1 MNTLSP
7 PRFDSLP
14 RLAYVNALFII
25 GTLGTL
31 ITPALLEGWAQLHW
45 TSTQLGVVAAVELA
59 GLAAGS
65 LTGLYWQTRW
75 RWRRVALASLITAI
89 AGNVACMVVKDY
101 AGVCALR
108 ALVGVSGGLLTALYS
123 AVLANSRSPGRI
135 IAVTTFIQIGVE
147 AAFMFSTTAVFERLG
162 NSGLFILMAALFAAL
177 LPFLSW
183 LPPAWPSASDAARE
197 TQITRGSRR
206 AYPLLLSF
214 VPFIVVQTGVYT
226 FLGEFGR
233 VAANLPVDVT
243 LRAIGISVVLSSLGS
258 VAAYALNDRIGLRLP
273 IGGALLLMTAMLLGM
288 ILGSRSAALFVVYI
302 SLLQIGWIFLNC
314 YLYSALIDANN
325 LLVPAA
331 TPFST
336 LGSVIGATAM
346 GYVLDHGGMM
356 SALAL
361 TLGSMLLTALLT
373 LPFLRS
379 RLRRAGWGGHRDER
393 RRRRVAAR
401 MASMPS
407 VTGSRSPPP

>member
-1 MNTLSP
+1 M
-7 PRFDSLP
+7 P

-31 ITPALLEGWAQLHW
+31 ITPAMLEGWSHLRW
-45 TSTQLGVVAAVELA
+45 TATQLGVVAAIELA
-59 GLAAGS
+59 GLAVGS
-65 LTGLYWQTRW
+65 LSGLYWQTRW
-75 RWRRVALASLITAI
+75 PWRRVALPSLIVAI
-89 AGNVACMVVKDY
+89 AANAACMVVKDNV
-101 AGVCALR
+101 GVCVLR

-147 AAFMFSTTAVFERLG
+147 AVFMFSTASVFEVLG
-162 NSGLFILMAALFAAL
+162 SSGLFILMAALFAAL

-183 LPPAWPSASDAARE
+183 LPPAWPSAPAAIHEAQGR
-197 TQITRGSRR
+197 RGSPR

-233 VAANLPVDVT
+233 VAANLSVGVT
-243 LRAIGISVVLSSLGS
+243 MRAIGISVVLSSLGS

-273 IGGALLLMTAMLLGM
+273 IGGAILLMTAMLLGM
-288 ILGSRSAALFVVYI
+288 ILGSRSAALFVFYI

-314 YLYSALIDANN
+314 YLYSALVDANN

-331 TPFST
+331 TPFSAF
-336 LGSVIGATAM
+336 GSVVGASAM

-361 TLGSMLLTALLT
+361 TMGSMMLTALLT

-379 RLRRAGWGGHRDER
+379 QAVGTPQ
-393 RRRRVAAR
+393 A
-401 MASMPS
+401 MAMS
-407 VTGSRSPPP
+407 

>member
-1 MNTLSP
+1 VNTLSP
-7 PRFDSLP
+7 YSPRFDSLP

-31 ITPALLEGWAQLHW
+31 ITPAMLEGWTHLRW
-45 TSTQLGVVAAVELA
+45 TPTQLGGVAAIELA

-65 LTGLYWQTRW
+65 LSGLYWQTRW
-75 RWRRVALASLITAI
+75 RWRRVALPSLIVAI
-89 AGNVACMVVKDY
+89 AGNAACMVVKDY
-101 AGVCALR
+101 TGVCVLR

-147 AAFMFSTTAVFERLG
+147 AAFMFSTTSVFERLG
-162 NSGLFILMAALFAAL
+162 SSGLFILMAALFAAL
-177 LPFLSW
+177 LPFLSL
-183 LPPAWPSASDAARE
+183 LPTAWPSASAATRE
-197 TQITRGSRR
+197 RLGKPGSRR
-206 AYPLLLSF
+206 AYPLLFSF
-214 VPFIVVQTGVYT
+214 IPFIVVQTGVYT

-233 VAANLPVDVT
+233 VAANLSVEVT
-243 LRAIGISVVLSSLGS
+243 LRAIGISVVFSSLGS

-273 IGGALLLMTAMLLGM
+273 ISGAILLMTAMLLGM
-288 ILGSRSAALFVVYI
+288 ILGSRSAALFVFYI
-302 SLLQIGWIFLNC
+302 SLLQIAWIFLNC

-336 LGSVIGATAM
+336 VGSVIGASAM

-361 TLGSMLLTALLT
+361 TMGSMLLTALLT

-379 RLRRAGWGGHRDER
+379 PAVGVPQA
-393 RRRRVAAR
+393 VAA
-401 MASMPS
+401 P
-407 VTGSRSPPP
+407 

>member
-1 MNTLSP
+1 MNAHSAQG

-25 GTLGTL
+25 GTIGTL
-31 ITPALLEGWAQLHW
+31 ITPAMLAGWSHLRW
-45 TSTQLGVVAAVELA
+45 TSTQLGAVAAIELA

-65 LTGLYWQTRW
+65 LSGLYWQTRW
-75 RWRRVALASLITAI
+75 RWRRVASLSLIAGI
-89 AGNVACMVVKDY
+89 AGNAACMVVKDY
-101 AGVCALR
+101 TTVCVLR

-147 AAFMFSTTAVFERLG
+147 AAFMFSTASVFERLG
-162 NSGLFILMAALFAAL
+162 SSGLFILMAALFAAL

-183 LPPAWPSASDAARE
+183 RPPAWPSAPAAIQE
-197 TQITRGSRR
+197 VQETRGSPR
-206 AYPLLLSF
+206 AYPLLFSF
-214 VPFIVVQTGVYT
+214 IPFIVVQAGIYT

-233 VAANLPVDVT
+233 IAANLSVDVT
-243 LRAIGISVVLSSLGS
+243 LRAIGTSVVLSSLGS

-273 IGGALLLMTAMLLGM
+273 IGGAILLMSAMLLGM
-288 ILGSRSAALFVVYI
+288 ILGSRSAALFVFYI

-314 YLYSALIDANN
+314 YLYSALIEANN

-331 TPFST
+331 TT
-336 LGSVIGATAM
+336 LSSFGSVVGAGAM
-346 GYVLDHGGMM
+346 GYVLDHGSMM
-356 SALAL
+356 GALAL

-379 RLRRAGWGGHRDER
+379 PAVDATDRRIYPAI
-393 RRRRVAAR
+393 
-401 MASMPS
+401 
-407 VTGSRSPPP
+407 

>member
-1 MNTLSP
+1 MNTLSSYS

-31 ITPALLEGWAQLHW
+31 ITPAMLEGWTHLRW
-45 TSTQLGVVAAVELA
+45 TPTQLGAVAAIELA

-65 LTGLYWQTRW
+65 LSGLYWQTRW
-75 RWRRVALASLITAI
+75 RWRRVALLSLIVAI
-89 AGNVACMVVKDY
+89 AANVACMVVTDY
-101 AGVCALR
+101 IGVCVLR

-123 AVLANSRSPGRI
+123 AVLANSRSPGHI

-147 AAFMFSTTAVFERLG
+147 AAFMFSTASVFERLG
-162 NSGLFILMAALFAAL
+162 GSGLFILMAALFAAL

-183 LPPAWPSASDAARE
+183 LPPAWPSASAAALDIQG
-197 TQITRGSRR
+197 TPGSRR
-206 AYPLLLSF
+206 AYPLLSSF
-214 VPFIVVQTGVYT
+214 IPFIVVQTGVYT

-233 VAANLPVDVT
+233 VAANLSANAT
-243 LRAIGISVVLSSLGS
+243 LHAIGISVVLSSLGS

-273 IGGALLLMTAMLLGM
+273 IAGAILSIITMLLGM
-288 ILGSRSAALFVVYI
+288 ILGSRSTAWFVFYI

-331 TPFST
+331 TPFSAV
-336 LGSVIGATAM
+336 GSVVGASAM

-356 SALAL
+356 GALAL
-361 TLGSMLLTALLT
+361 TVGSMLLTALLT
-373 LPFLRS
+373 LPFLRPH
-379 RLRRAGWGGHRDER
+379 AGGAPQA
-393 RRRRVAAR
+393 VAT
-401 MASMPS
+401 S
-407 VTGSRSPPP
+407 